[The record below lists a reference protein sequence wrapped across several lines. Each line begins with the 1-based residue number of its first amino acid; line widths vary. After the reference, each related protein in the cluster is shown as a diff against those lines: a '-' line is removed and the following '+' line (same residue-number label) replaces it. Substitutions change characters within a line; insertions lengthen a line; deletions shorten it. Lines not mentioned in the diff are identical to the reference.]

1 MFNKKSLIILSLAF
15 HFSIGI
21 KSTDFCA
28 LKQKECKGYYNEN
41 QIYKIECNSIK
52 CHGAFRH
59 NCVSNICSNKVTEC
73 SKYNK
78 MNTYFNILDTI
89 RSIDTILY
97 AKNLNQ
103 TKKIKLFNYNIKDC
117 NNKIYKFKKND
128 FCINGK
134 NCLVK
139 RKIGNIYGFNYI
151 YGKNEIFRGTECHC
165 PSEQSFKCGKLCAID
180 SNACD
185 YYRTKKNIKNFKNIK
200 QCGNKNM
207 TYFINFL

>member
-1 MFNKKSLIILSLAF
+1 MLNKKSLIILSLTF

-21 KSTDFCA
+21 KSTDFCV

-52 CHGAFRH
+52 CHGAFRYD
-59 NCVSNICSNKVTEC
+59 CVSNICTNKVTEC
-73 SKYNK
+73 SKYKK
-78 MNTYFNILDTI
+78 MNTYFNILNTI

-103 TKKIKLFNYNIKDC
+103 TIKIKTFNHNIKDC
-117 NNKIYKFKKND
+117 NNKIYKFQKND

-139 RKIGNIYGFNYI
+139 RKIGNIFSFNYV
-151 YGKNEIFRGTECHC
+151 YGKTIFRGTECHY
-165 PSEQSFKCGKLCAID
+165 PNEQSFKCGKLCTID
-180 SNACD
+180 SNACN
-185 YYRTKKNIKNFKNIK
+185 YVLQIKEKYKKFQKH
-200 QCGNKNM
+200 
-207 TYFINFL
+207 